1 MTCLI
6 LHEDLGKKGMCKK
19 SVPVS
24 IIDNLLQCWLG
35 ASWWSMAWRSATYLI
50 HLIVHKQT
58 FFLFH

>member
-35 ASWWSMAWRSATYLI
+35 ASW
-50 HLIVHKQT
+50 
-58 FFLFH
+58 